1 MKSAGSGFPYH
12 PTYPQRIAATFHVG
26 LSIRHQVDQV
36 IFVRIAIESA
46 ELSFVVDNN
55 KCQLCYRIITSR
67 NGLWIWFGCMRIT
80 CDNSGIRILC
90 CVRMRCGA
98 SFFFQ
103 NSVSYMTSIRLA
115 LQENEE
121 GKPKNRRYLSGKSIQ
136 LHLDLLSISTIVH
149 I

>member
-98 SFFFQ
+98 SFFFKIL
-103 NSVSYMTSIRLA
+103 SPVWLRYDWLFKRMKK
-115 LQENEE
+115 ENQRIEDICPE
-121 GKPKNRRYLSGKSIQ
+121 NQFNYI
-136 LHLDLLSISTIVH
+136 
-149 I
+149 